1 MVYTLNGRN
10 TETRLIQHF
19 SKQQRS
25 KKKGENPHPSALIA
39 MLGNETIDNQQSK
52 KRAKHL
58 VKLVTT
64 QGVSCALY

>member
-1 MVYTLNGRN
+1 MIRTRKERVMVYTLNGRN

-39 MLGNETIDNQQSK
+39 MLGKRQSTTNNQ
-52 KRAKHL
+52 KREK
-58 VKLVTT
+58 TPR
-64 QGVSCALY
+64 